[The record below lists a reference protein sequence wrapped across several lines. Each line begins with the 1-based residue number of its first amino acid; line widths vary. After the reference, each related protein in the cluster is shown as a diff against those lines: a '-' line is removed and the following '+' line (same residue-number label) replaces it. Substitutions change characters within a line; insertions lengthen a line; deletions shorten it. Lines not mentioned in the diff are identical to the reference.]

1 MFAVEQ
7 ENEVANSIGWE
18 RHLAGQETN
27 RDDNEVFRFIMQEI
41 DSVPQLEALLLFWS
55 SSPAVWSG
63 RELAQRLYV
72 NPDVA
77 NKLLADLARKKLI
90 AAIPGA
96 QGAYRYDSG
105 SEEQNQLMG
114 RIDATYRREIVR
126 ISTMIHAKPSPAVR
140 DFARA
145 FRFTKEKE

>member
-1 MFAVEQ
+1 M
-7 ENEVANSIGWE
+7 
-18 RHLAGQETN
+18 AGQETN

-55 SSPAVWSG
+55 SSPAAWSA

-72 NPDVA
+72 SPDVA

-90 AAIPGA
+90 TAIPGA
-96 QGAYRYDSG
+96 QGEYRYDSS
-105 SEEQNQLMG
+105 SEEQNLLMA